1 MKLVIE
7 VEDSKA
13 KLLLEFLQTL
23 TYVKVERVPADKMDA
38 PDDKATI
45 LANVQEAVNEMK
57 LVKQGNLK
65 GRDAMEF
72 LNEL

>member
-1 MKLVIE
+1 MKLVID
-7 VEDSKA
+7 VKDSKA

-23 TYVKVERVPADKMDA
+23 TYVKVERVPTDNGDG
-38 PDDKATI
+38 PDEKAAI

-57 LVKQGNLK
+57 LVKAGKLK
-65 GRDAMEF
+65 GRDAMDF